1 MLRKL
6 IGLSVLLWVV
16 PLQAMQVTVTIPP
29 LAGLVAPLLDEDDQ
43 LSVLLQPGASPHGF
57 QIKPSH
63 LWLLEKSDLVVSV
76 GTPVDAWVA
85 KPMQHHAMPYLQ
97 MSQLADIAFLPM
109 RQGGVWEKHV
119 PHAAGDAHD
128 DAHHD
133 KHADHGEMQHEAES
147 EEHDDHAHATE
158 QQAPRRSDGHIWLS
172 MHNAQVL
179 VKALS
184 AQLQALQPNKATQIQ
199 QRTQAWLN
207 RLSQVDADIQTQLTP
222 VKEQP
227 FIVLHDA
234 YQYFEQRYQLNGVG
248 SIRLN
253 PEIAPSIKR
262 IQEIRHRMLEQQVK
276 CVFKEPQFPEKRVS
290 AVVSGLQVR
299 MGSLDPI
306 GINAETVKGS
316 QNFVPYDQLLLN
328 LADAFYKCLVVD
340 SSKEQ

>member
-6 IGLSVLLWVV
+6 IGLSVLLWAL

-43 LSVLLQPGASPHGF
+43 LTVLLQPGASPHGF

-63 LWLLEKSDLVVSV
+63 LWLLQKTDLVVSV
-76 GTPVDAWVA
+76 GTPVDAWIE
-85 KPMQHHAMPYLQ
+85 KPMQHHAMPHLQ
-97 MSQLADIAFLPM
+97 MSQLAGIAFLPM
-109 RQGGVWEKHV
+109 RQGGVWEKHA
-119 PHAAGDAHD
+119 PHAAAETHA
-128 DAHHD
+128 DAHHEE
-133 KHADHGEMQHEAES
+133 HVEHGEMQHEL
-147 EEHDDHAHATE
+147 DGDAHVHETDS
-158 QQAPRRSDGHIWLS
+158 RSLHRPDGHIWLS

-184 AQLQALQPNKATQIQ
+184 LQLQALQPNKAQHIQ

-234 YQYFEQRYQLNGVG
+234 YQYFEKRYQLNGVG

-262 IQEIRHRMLEQQVK
+262 IQAIRHRMQEQKVK

-306 GINAETVKGS
+306 GINIQDAKGS
-316 QNFVPYDQLLLN
+316 QGFVPYDQLLLN
-328 LADAFYKCLVVD
+328 LAHAFYQCLAAK
-340 SSKEQ
+340 SSKER